1 MLTGTLMSLGVLEI
15 PGTVQNTI
23 TNIHGIGINIQWWPV
38 ISSIF
43 SLIGILFGT
52 LWMFEPIVR
61 ETNKTVGYF
70 TFIPIFLFRQI
81 L

>member
-15 PGTVQNTI
+15 PGTGKKTI
-23 TNIHGIGINIQWWPV
+23 ANSHGIEIPIQWWPV
-38 ISSIF
+38 VSLIV

-52 LWMFEPIVR
+52 LWMFDPIVR
-61 ETNKTVGYF
+61 ETNKIVGYF